1 MSKHSNDRIPF
12 VDLAKQFSLIKNDVM
27 PAIGSVAE
35 EAAFIRGPALTDFE
49 ERFADL
55 HNIKHAI
62 GVASGTDALSISVRT
77 LEIGP
82 GDEVVTVPNTWIS
95 TAFAISHAGATP
107 VFVEINPDTHQMDP
121 AALEKALTPRTKAVI
136 PVHLFGHPAP
146 MSDIGPICQRRGIKI
161 VEDVAQAPLAREQ
174 GRLAGTLGDMACFSF
189 YPSKNLGA
197 YGDGGLILT
206 DNDDLAA
213 TALRFSNYGQ
223 NGTIMSGV
231 HDTVGYNSRLDSLQ
245 AAILLRKLP
254 YLGEW
259 TEARRRAAARYDELL
274 EPLPVKCPIAAPGA
288 EPVHHLYVVQID
300 NRDACHAY
308 LRENGVM
315 AQLHYPIPLHLQKC
329 YRNLGY
335 KEGDLPTSEG
345 VNRRVLSLPIYPEI
359 ADGQIKRVVDVLAR
373 FIESGS

>member
-12 VDLAKQFSLIKNDVM
+12 VDLAKQFSLIENDVM
-27 PAIGSVAE
+27 PAIRSVAE

-55 HNIKHAI
+55 HNIKHAS
-62 GVASGTDALSISVRT
+62 GVASGPDALSISVRT

-197 YGDGGLILT
+197 YGDGGALLT
-206 DNDDLAA
+206 DDGD
-213 TALRFSNYGQ
+213 
-223 NGTIMSGV
+223 
-231 HDTVGYNSRLDSLQ
+231 
-245 AAILLRKLP
+245 
-254 YLGEW
+254 
-259 TEARRRAAARYDELL
+259 RAAAEETDL
-274 EPLPVKCPIAAPGA
+274 E
-288 EPVHHLYVVQID
+288 E
-300 NRDACHAY
+300 
-308 LRENGVM
+308 
-315 AQLHYPIPLHLQKC
+315 
-329 YRNLGY
+329 
-335 KEGDLPTSEG
+335 
-345 VNRRVLSLPIYPEI
+345 
-359 ADGQIKRVVDVLAR
+359 GQIIAISWTFGDFDTPGGAALLDYQGFWQTSPNGCCRADNDMVMQELDEDIDWGSSPTAV
-373 FIESGS
+373 ESNSWGRIKNQFKHQ